1 MTAPMQPYPL
11 TVATVE
17 GKKQVVAAVDTM
29 ACVSLMELRLAR
41 DLKLQLR
48 APTMQIQSVTGTM
61 MPVLGEVVASV
72 QIAEGTAILS
82 FLIVDRMPLCPLLLG
97 LTAHP
102 LLGQNISIDCETG
115 IPQYVGKPIVG
126 AVESK
131 QLIDKMEIEN
141 RDFTVWRERDVSFI
155 VD

>member
-1 MTAPMQPYPL
+1 MEITLLKAEICSVLRMRISQRL
-11 TVATVE
+11 EKSQKTNQFKTSVATVE

-72 QIAEGTAILS
+72 QIAESTAILFGNS
-82 FLIVDRMPLCPLLLG
+82 
-97 LTAHP
+97 
-102 LLGQNISIDCETG
+102 S
-115 IPQYVGKPIVG
+115 
-126 AVESK
+126 
-131 QLIDKMEIEN
+131 
-141 RDFTVWRERDVSFI
+141 
-155 VD
+155 